1 MRHTQIG
8 EAYPGSLGPLVGP
21 RIAAMDAEANARLE
35 RELTRPQATHCRLCS
50 SPLMRRATRFDAS
63 DVCLRCMKRI
73 HMREYRAAAKASR

>member
-1 MRHTQIG
+1 MRHTVIG
-8 EAYPGSLGPLVGP
+8 EAVHGSVTHASAERLA
-21 RIAAMDAEANARLE
+21 RMDAEANARLE

-50 SPLMRRATRFDAS
+50 SPLLRRATRFDAS